1 MDGPF
6 TSEHRWLPIQRRLKL
21 YSRRH
26 YTMELL
32 EYPIEYHKPVEGE
45 KLIVFCIVCF
55 AVIGLVLSW
64 ARRKGGMFTAMVPS
78 IRH

>member
-1 MDGPF
+1 
-6 TSEHRWLPIQRRLKL
+6 
-21 YSRRH
+21 
-26 YTMELL
+26 MELL